1 MKNFTLKE
9 LGLTNLS
16 DTKTATALT
25 ALVDNVLD
33 PAREALGQPIKVN
46 SGYRSLEHNKEIGG
60 APNSQHCKGEAA
72 DIELGSMSQAEN
84 KLLHDYIKDNL
95 PFDQLIN
102 EKNYSW
108 IHVSYKITGNR
119 HQTLSL

>member
-46 SGYRSLEHNKEIGG
+46 SGYRSSEHNKEIGG

-72 DIELGSMSQAEN
+72 DIELGSRSKAEN
-84 KLLHDYIKDNL
+84 KLLHDYIKVNL

-102 EKNYSW
+102 ERNYSW
-108 IHVSYKITGNR
+108 IHVSYKTTGNR

>member
-46 SGYRSLEHNKEIGG
+46 SGYRSSEHNKEIGG
-60 APNSQHCKGEAA
+60 ATNSQHCKGEAA